1 MKEGRIYKFRQQKIE
16 NRTANRGKKSNKQCM
31 KARLQHLQ
39 WRLKLAEAASRDTC
53 FANFPA
59 DLLDSPFRYFVWLIK
74 LTFSLLVII
83 TVHVL
88 KENRTKSDLSL
99 WFRWNRWNYCKFHRF
114 LSPFPSKFP
123 DLNFAPCSLYLL
135 MLHDTRKWHKLWVW
149 VTCARIRVNDSG
161 AGGGYFQ
168 KNCLG
173 MCVTLPETLTLFET
187 KIRDFPYPISDLIK
201 SLIPYFSHGAW
212 PEHGTSRYC
221 THTVGENINRKWSYC
236 LTMKKKHKPDSRLE
250 CTSHTLFQP
259 KMVKIDTLF
268 QTKHAKENH
277 TFWRHTYLYSLYKG
291 GDWSF

>member
-39 WRLKLAEAASRDTC
+39 WRLKLVEAASRDTC

-123 DLNFAPCSLYLL
+123 DLNFAPYVPYIYSCYMTPVS
-135 MLHDTRKWHKLWVW
+135 DTN
-149 VTCARIRVNDSG
+149 CESG
-161 AGGGYFQ
+161 LSVPGSGWMIPGRGG
-168 KNCLG
+168 
-173 MCVTLPETLTLFET
+173 
-187 KIRDFPYPISDLIK
+187 
-201 SLIPYFSHGAW
+201 A
-212 PEHGTSRYC
+212 TSRKIVWGC
-221 THTVGENINRKWSYC
+221 ASRF
-236 LTMKKKHKPDSRLE
+236 LKPLPYLR
-250 CTSHTLFQP
+250 P
-259 KMVKIDTLF
+259 KSVIFLTLF
-268 QTKHAKENH
+268 QTWSKVWYPISAMARDRSTGQAVTARTRLAKTLTGNG
-277 TFWRHTYLYSLYKG
+277 LIA
-291 GDWSF
+291 